1 MNTTN
6 NEDFMFP
13 QFSMNGSV
21 RERTIPTKVYTL
33 YLDGE
38 IGAPSEYRDHMEAL
52 ESANEWD
59 EVRVIISSGGGRLDS
74 GLMLIDGIKAC
85 RAPVTAYI
93 HDICGSMATGVALA
107 CQNWLLGDFA
117 YFFVHTA
124 SWGTFG
130 KDSEIRSHVQFM
142 DKRIDKFLHSMY
154 DGFMSSEEISLVGKG
169 QDLWIDSEELKERLE
184 AYQEYRNNQPC
195 NCGDES
201 CPQNQRLA
209 AEARGED
216 FEDIEDFDL
225 EALIA
230 EKVAEGI
237 ALHEKKKL
245 AAEKKASRAKKVTAP
260 FPETDVK

>member
-1 MNTTN
+1 MDTTN

-38 IGAPSEYRDHMEAL
+38 IGAPSDYRDHMEAL

-184 AYQEYRNNQPC
+184 VYQEYRNNQPC
-195 NCGDES
+195 DCGSPD
-201 CPQNQRLA
+201 CAQNQRLA
-209 AEARGED
+209 QLED
-216 FEDIEDFDL
+216 EEDFDEMPSL
-225 EALIA
+225 SEIIADAVELGVKKALA
-230 EKVAEGI
+230 ARD
-237 ALHEKKKL
+237 
-245 AAEKKASRAKKVTAP
+245 AAEKKASKPKVTKVVEKA
-260 FPETDVK
+260 E